1 MPSAST
7 CAAASRSSR
16 RTRLARIARCSS
28 SSDGEGAF
36 TLCFL
41 QRGLGACRLLHQYFE
56 RRYVGIPFDERR
68 HRTEARKRFRVERP
82 DLRRDAR
89 SMIVDAQPP
98 PAPERPY
105 RVPGEMDFMDG
116 RRWQSRKVNRGVP
129 AVVAGAHVDIVDVAE
144 DAAAGAL

>member
-16 RTRLARIARCSS
+16 RTRLARMARCSS

-56 RRYVGIPFDERR
+56 RWYVGIPFDERR
-68 HRTEARKRFRVERP
+68 HRTEARERFGIERP
-82 DLRRDAR
+82 NLRCDAR
-89 SMIVDAQPP
+89 AVIVDAEQPP
-98 PAPERPY
+98 
-105 RVPGEMDFMDG
+105 
-116 RRWQSRKVNRGVP
+116 
-129 AVVAGAHVDIVDVAE
+129 
-144 DAAAGAL
+144 L